1 MPIKHIVLS
10 GGGPTALKYVGTLQ
24 QLEMSDILKIS
35 EIESIYGTSAG
46 GMLAVVL
53 CCKYDWV
60 TIIDYFVKRP
70 WHNAFKITPDDV
82 FNMYTKKG
90 IIHQTLIDIM
100 FKPLFD
106 AKNIPMN
113 ITMQE
118 LYELSGIDLHLF
130 SLELNAFEICDI
142 SHKSHPTL
150 QVLTAVHMTSAI
162 PVLFSPV
169 CMDGKCYVDG
179 GLVNNYP
186 LNYCLKD
193 HPEVDDVLAFKN
205 VYHNLNCNIGDE
217 STLVDVVVSIFQNLL
232 KRMNL
237 LNETSTYIPNQI
249 NQPSEVLSAE
259 YFQLTLESEDFRRGL
274 VEDGVK
280 TAVEFIKKLIKKP
293 LKIEEEI
300 PL

>member
-1 MPIKHIVLS
+1 MPIKHVVLS
-10 GGGPTALKYVGTLQ
+10 GGGPTALKYIGTLQ
-24 QLEMSDILKIS
+24 QLEMSNILKIS

-53 CCKYDWV
+53 CCKHDWV
-60 TIIDYFVKRP
+60 TITDYFIKRP

-90 IIHQTLIDIM
+90 IMNQTFIDIM

-106 AKNIPMN
+106 SKNISMD

-130 SLELNAFEICDI
+130 SLELNLFEMCDI
-142 SHKSHPTL
+142 SHKSHPNL
-150 QVLTAVHMTSAI
+150 PVLTALHMTCAI

-169 CMDGKCYVDG
+169 CIDGKCYVDG

-193 HPEVDDVLAFKN
+193 HPEADDILAFKN
-205 VYHNLNCNIGDE
+205 IYHNLSYEIGDD
-217 STLVDVVVSIFQNLL
+217 STLVDVVVSIFQNML
-232 KRMNL
+232 KHMNL
-237 LNETSTYIPNQI
+237 MNATNTYIPNQI
-249 NQPSEVLSAE
+249 NQPSDVLSGE
-259 YFQLTLESEDFRRGL
+259 YFQKTLESEDFRREL
-274 VEDGVK
+274 LEDGVK

-293 LKIEEEI
+293 LKTEQVT
-300 PL
+300 PP